1 MDHEVSSL
9 PCPLSEVCAVLRVF
23 LGGMQYYAMHATD
36 LCKILGAVV
45 VDHVVAE
52 LSGSSGGY
60 GRGIPLR
67 FEEAVKTDT
76 TAAGIARRRWIVA
89 SISGGPTPAATAAPP
104 RHDRPNVDRM

>member
-1 MDHEVSSL
+1 MDHAVSSL

-45 VDHVVAE
+45 VDHVVVE

-60 GRGIPLR
+60 RRGVPLR

-76 TAAGIARRRWIVA
+76 AAAGITRRRRIVA
-89 SISGGPTPAATAAPP
+89 SISGPTPAATAAPP